1 MDVRIGVAEV
11 RVDGVRIHHLFLKDR
26 LSARSL
32 TLDQPQ
38 VRIHLPRR
46 AARKLQPDAGRKGE
60 STGLSTR
67 LQQALPAVSVATI
80 RVQNG
85 RLETRR
91 GATTRGS
98 HRVEDLS
105 LTFQGVRID
114 SAAAAALDR
123 ILFADSVA
131 LSVAQYEHLSADS
144 LYRFAAGPVR
154 VRSPGRAAIERVTL
168 EPTVPDEVL
177 FRRLRFREDRVRVEV
192 EGVVAYGLDLRQL
205 VERGALVAE
214 RIGAGPF
221 RVDVF
226 SNKHIPADPAP
237 DPRSMPPQRLRDAG
251 MLVRVDS
258 VSLQGGAIRYSEL
271 AREGIR
277 PGHITFDAIEAVVT
291 NITNDE
297 TLPPESAVARIEAR
311 TRLWGAVPLHTAFQV
326 PIRSRDFDLNFRGN
340 IGRMDATVMNQMFLP
355 VDGIRI
361 ESGAVDSIWF
371 DVDVRD
377 GSASGALVA
386 LYSELEVEKVD
397 RDSEGG
403 GLIAWLQSL
412 FVDATLESRNP
423 PEEEAPPRAGTVQ
436 HTRQP
441 PDSFFKF
448 LWESV
453 RSGLLSVVGA

>member
-1 MDVRIGVAEV
+1 M
-11 RVDGVRIHHLFLKDR
+11 
-26 LSARSL
+26 
-32 TLDQPQ
+32 
-38 VRIHLPRR
+38 
-46 AARKLQPDAGRKGE
+46 
-60 STGLSTR
+60 
-67 LQQALPAVSVATI
+67 
-80 RVQNG
+80 
-85 RLETRR
+85 
-91 GATTRGS
+91 
-98 HRVEDLS
+98 
-105 LTFQGVRID
+105 
-114 SAAAAALDR
+114 
-123 ILFADSVA
+123 
-131 LSVAQYEHLSADS
+131 
-144 LYRFAAGPVR
+144 
-154 VRSPGRAAIERVTL
+154 
-168 EPTVPDEVL
+168 
-177 FRRLRFREDRVRVEV
+177 
-192 EGVVAYGLDLRQL
+192 
-205 VERGALVAE
+205 
-214 RIGAGPF
+214 
-221 RVDVF
+221 
-226 SNKHIPADPAP
+226 
-237 DPRSMPPQRLRDAG
+237 
-251 MLVRVDS
+251 
-258 VSLQGGAIRYSEL
+258 
-271 AREGIR
+271 
-277 PGHITFDAIEAVVT
+277 
-291 NITNDE
+291 
-297 TLPPESAVARIEAR
+297 
-311 TRLWGAVPLHTAFQV
+311 PLHTAFQV